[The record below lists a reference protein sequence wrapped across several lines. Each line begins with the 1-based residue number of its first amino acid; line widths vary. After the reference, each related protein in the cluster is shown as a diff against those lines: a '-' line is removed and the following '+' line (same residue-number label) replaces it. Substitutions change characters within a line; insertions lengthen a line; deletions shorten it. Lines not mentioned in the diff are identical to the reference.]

1 MSATMASSLTATAS
15 PLESRNVRDNTL
27 IVYVTDNGWINRTA
41 KATFDIGDDAALSNF
56 RCELRKIDRFE
67 LRNEYNQRRRNGD
80 TYGYGWVLTTR
91 SWANGRTLTHQG
103 SNTLNSSVAWVAPE
117 RDFVVLALTNAGGGN
132 AFGELDQLIG
142 RLLAYYEGGS

>member
-1 MSATMASSLTATAS
+1 MSKQLTASVVSVHAGAGEG
-15 PLESRNVRDNTL
+15 LEKPIQDRIDLELDGVVGAAEGQTVS
-27 IVYVTDNGWINRTA
+27 NGAIS
-41 KATFDIGDDAALSNF
+41 IG
-56 RCELRKIDRFE
+56 
-67 LRNEYNQRRRNGD
+67 NGD

-117 RDFVVLALTNAGGGN
+117 RDFAVLALTNAGGGN

-142 RLLAYYEGGS
+142 RLLAYYEDGS